1 MFYAD
6 LHVHSK
12 FSRATSRNADLENM
26 AIWAQRKGISVI
38 GTGDFTHP
46 EWMQEICDKL
56 VPAEPGLFRLRDDIQ
71 KAVDEQVEGA
81 CHAPVRFMLEV
92 EISTIYK
99 KGEKTR
105 KVHHLVYAPDLEKA
119 DRIVASLDKVGN
131 LKSDG
136 RPILGLDS
144 RDLLEITLDGGED
157 CYLIPA
163 HIWTPWFAAMGSK
176 SGFDSI
182 EDCYGDLAHHI
193 FAIETGL
200 SSDPAMNW
208 RLSILDRFTMVSN
221 SDAHSPPKL
230 GREACVFNTDMDY
243 FAMKRAL
250 ETREGYGGTVEFFPE
265 EGKYHMDGHRNCG
278 VRQTPDI
285 TRTNGTSCPECGRAM
300 TVGVLNRVDS
310 LADRPVGYLPNDP
323 MDFRSLIPL
332 PEVISEIRGVGE
344 KSKRVQKA
352 WHELIGKVGSE
363 MFILNETEPQ
373 DISRAGAPLV
383 AEAVQR
389 MRNGEVICQSGF
401 DGEYGVIRVFQPGE
415 LAGGQKAPALFEMP
429 TTEPEPKKSRRES
442 ASPAPAASESEE
454 EDQEIPDVSHE
465 ASSTSAS
472 PSRPDSET
480 STAGKRDVNATFLDA
495 LDPQQR
501 AAAETVNG
509 PLLIVA
515 GPGTGKTRT
524 LTHRIAHLVTTHD
537 AAPEN
542 CLAVT
547 FSRRAAAEMS
557 ERLQSLLPETGIRVD
572 VLTFHSLG
580 LTVLRENAVAA
591 GVNSDFRVAGE
602 IERREVLVTGLEV
615 SERKAGQLL
624 SKISEVKRTG
634 IRPEPCS
641 QLAAAIDVYT
651 CGMQQ
656 HGLLDFDDLILIPAK
671 LLERDEAIR
680 SAYQNRWKWVS
691 IDEYQD
697 IDAAQFRLVRQIVP
711 RDGNVCAIG
720 DPDQSIY
727 GFRGAG
733 PEAFLRFTADFVN
746 AKTVQLSLNYRSS
759 RTIVSAAEQVIK
771 PGTLVTDRQFD
782 AFSEIADQITI
793 RSCPTDKAEAEF
805 VVHSIE
811 KLVGGST
818 FFSIDSARVEGDED
832 ADLSFCD
839 FAVLYRT
846 ESQVAALTEA
856 FARSGM
862 PFQVRSH
869 RSLTDEAAVKK
880 LIDWLQT
887 TNESEP
893 RLAVTELLKQAA
905 DDIWNDDSNA
915 ATFLTALAP
924 LAERCGTNRQRF
936 LSELALG
943 ADVDLWDPRAQRV
956 TLMTLHASKGLEF
969 PVVFVVGCEDGL
981 LPLKWSPV
989 AGADIDEE
997 RRLFFVGMT
1006 RAQRQLYLS
1015 YANKRARHGKVAE
1028 SEPSAFLR
1036 EIEEELLSRSKS
1048 RVPKRRKPS
1057 HQQLELFG

>member
-12 FSRATSRNADLENM
+12 YSRATSRNADLENM

-46 EWMQEICDKL
+46 EWMQEIRDKL

-71 KAVDEQVEGA
+71 RAVDEQVEGA

-119 DRIVASLDKVGN
+119 DRIVASLDKIGN

-182 EDCYGDLAHHI
+182 EDCYGDLASHI

-230 GREACVFNTDMDY
+230 GREACVFETDMDY

-285 TRTNGTSCPECGRAM
+285 TRTNGTSCPECGKAM

-310 LADRPVGYLPNDP
+310 LADRPVGYQPDDP

-352 WHELIGKVGSE
+352 WHELIGKVGNE
-363 MFILNETEPQ
+363 MFILNEVEPQ

-389 MRNGEVICQSGF
+389 MRNGEVIAQSGY

-429 TTEPEPKKSRRES
+429 APEPEPTPKQIPQKRVP
-442 ASPAPAASESEE
+442 SPP
-454 EDQEIPDVSHE
+454 
-465 ASSTSAS
+465 SSTNEYGE
-472 PSRPDSET
+472 DSHSGET
-480 STAGKRDVNATFLDA
+480 VRVRGPEKTPNDGVPFTPTFLDA

-501 AAAETVNG
+501 SAAEIVTG

-524 LTHRIAHLVTTHD
+524 LTHRIAHLITAHNVE
-537 AAPEN
+537 PES

-557 ERLQSLLPETGIRVD
+557 ERLQSLLPDCGERID

-580 LTVLRENAVAA
+580 LTILREHAESA
-591 GVNSDFRVAGE
+591 GISSEFRVAGE
-602 IERREVLVTGLEV
+602 IERRDLLVTGLEV
-615 SERKAGQLL
+615 SDRKAGQLL
-624 SKISEVKRTG
+624 SKISAVKRSG

-641 QLAAAIDVYT
+641 ELAAAVDVYT
-651 CGMQQ
+651 AGLQQ
-656 HGLLDFDDLILIPAK
+656 YRLVDFDDLILLPAK
-671 LLERDEAIR
+671 LLERDDAIR
-680 SAYQNRWKWVS
+680 NACRDRWKWIS

-697 IDAAQFRLVRQIVP
+697 IDSAQFRLIRQLAP

-733 PEAFLRFTADFVN
+733 PEAFLRFAGDFSD
-746 AKTVQLSLNYRSS
+746 AKTVQLSMNYRSS

-782 AFSEIADQITI
+782 ALSEIADQITI

-818 FFSIDSARVEGDED
+818 FFSIDSARVEGDEE
-832 ADLSFCD
+832 ADLSFSD
-839 FAVLYRT
+839 MAVLFRT
-846 ESQVAALTEA
+846 ESQAEALIEA

-862 PFQVRSH
+862 PFQLRSH
-869 RSLTDEAAVKK
+869 KSLTDEPAVQR
-880 LIDWLQT
+880 LIEHLQ
-887 TNESEP
+887 NGEEAEP
-893 RLAVTELLKQAA
+893 AIPVTELLKQAA
-905 DDIWNDDSNA
+905 NKIWDDDSNA
-915 ATFLTALAP
+915 AEFLTALAP
-924 LAERCGTNRQRF
+924 IAERCGSNRYQF

-969 PVVFVVGCEDGL
+969 PVVFIVGCEDGL
-981 LPLKWSPV
+981 LPLKWSHT

-1015 YANKRARHGKVAE
+1015 YAKKRPRRGSIVE
-1028 SEPSAFLR
+1028 PEPSPFLR
-1036 EIEEELLSRSKS
+1036 EIEEELLRRSQS
-1048 RVPKRRKPS
+1048 RVPKRRKPT